1 MELLY
6 NRENNREKG
15 KAKEIKMKKH
25 ILVVDDQPGI
35 RFLLEEVFT
44 NEGYQVTTANT
55 GKEALNQVHASTFD
69 LIMMDYKLPIMDGVH
84 VLRQLEENEI
94 IIPVILMSG
103 LPDEI
108 KEDGRSSLLL
118 KHILPKPFN
127 IVEVC
132 NIVKDIIE

>member
-1 MELLY
+1 
-6 NRENNREKG
+6 
-15 KAKEIKMKKH
+15 MKKR

-55 GKEALNQVHASTFD
+55 GKEALDHIYTSTFD
-69 LIMMDYKLPIMDGVH
+69 LIMMDYKLPIMDGVE
-84 VLRQLEENEI
+84 VLHQLEEKEI

-108 KEDGRSSLLL
+108 KQDGLSSTVLR
-118 KHILPKPFN
+118 HILGKPFN
-127 IVEVC
+127 IAEVC
-132 NIVKDIIE
+132 RIVKDIVE

>member
-1 MELLY
+1 
-6 NRENNREKG
+6 
-15 KAKEIKMKKH
+15 MKKH

-35 RFLLEEVFT
+35 RFLLDEVFK

-55 GKEALNQVHASTFD
+55 GKEALDHVRTYTFD
-69 LIMMDYKLPIMDGVH
+69 LVIMDYKLPIMDGVH
-84 VLRQLEENEI
+84 VLHRMEEEEV

-108 KEDGRSSLLL
+108 KQTTESSPLL

-127 IVEVC
+127 IIEVC
-132 NIVKDIIE
+132 ELVKELVE